1 MADSGGSQVGK
12 DREQERRM
20 VGSGKGRKA
29 SSGEGRMTSSGEE
42 WQAAAKEGWQAA
54 AKEGWWAVAMD
65 ERTWVFEKEKWAVT
79 MD

>member
-1 MADSGGSQVGK
+1 MAGSGGSRVGK

-20 VGSGKGRKA
+20 VGSGEGRMA
-29 SSGEGRMTSSGEE
+29 SSGEGRMASSGEE
-42 WQAAAKEGWQAA
+42 WQAA

-65 ERTWVFEKEKWAVT
+65 ERTWVFEKENWAET